1 VDFNFDLNPELI
13 NNLKLR
19 ILTFAPNL
27 FYAFLIIAAGFI
39 ARRLARR
46 WLSALISRSRFS
58 DDLLLTNFF
67 LKVSSFVILVLTF
80 LTALAQ
86 LSFDVQTFVA
96 GLGVTGLI
104 VGFALKDTLSNFA
117 SGVLLLIYRP
127 FRAGELIEVDDAR
140 GTVEELTIVNMRM
153 ITVEGVCVI
162 MPNSKVW
169 GSKIINYSQS
179 RHRRLSLSLKAR
191 MEDAEKAV
199 GIIKT
204 ALMQDDRIL
213 KDPPPEVRIEGI
225 SDNAASLS
233 IAPWTEP
240 KNFKETGADVYLR
253 LKAAL
258 KEAGI
263 RIL

>member
-1 VDFNFDLNPELI
+1 MDFIFDLNPELI
-13 NNLKLR
+13 DNLKLR
-19 ILTFAPNL
+19 LITFAPNL
-27 FYAFLIIAAGFI
+27 FYALLILAAGLI
-39 ARRLARR
+39 ARRVAQR
-46 WLSALISRSRFS
+46 WLSTLISRSRFA
-58 DDLLLTNFF
+58 DDLLLKNFF
-67 LKVSSFVILVLTF
+67 LRVSSFIIIVLTL

-117 SGVLLLIYRP
+117 SGVLLLVYRP
-127 FRAGELIEVDDAR
+127 FRAGELIEVEDAR
-140 GTVEELTIVNMRM
+140 GTVEELTIVNMKM
-153 ITVEGVCVI
+153 TTVDGVCVI

-169 GSKIINYSQS
+169 GAKITNYSQS

-199 GIIKT
+199 NIIRA
-204 ALMQDDRIL
+204 ALEQDARIL

-225 SDNAASLS
+225 SNNAATLS

-258 KEAGI
+258 KEAGV
-263 RIL
+263 RVL